1 MPGHHHC
8 HSASTLRPLCLWLKL
23 FNMNVN
29 IFVFS
34 IYSRSYIISFSHF
47 CKYDVSANMS
57 RDDWLIYT
65 SIAKQNAWM
74 RITYLLVA
82 DFDET
87 SWPADTSACV
97 VTNMAS
103 ALFSFIFADHL
114 ISAVPA
120 SLDKRCDGCYDSY
133 GKRAHIISLS
143 WRESF
148 YETAGRSH
156 YECPLMVIPHP
167 SGAFF
172 MPKLAQ
178 TC

>member
-1 MPGHHHC
+1 
-8 HSASTLRPLCLWLKL
+8 
-23 FNMNVN
+23 MNVN

-34 IYSRSYIISFSHF
+34 IYSRSYITSFSHF

-74 RITYLLVA
+74 RITQHICWWQILTRQA
-82 DFDET
+82 DRQ
-87 SWPADTSACV
+87 TSAHSASV

-103 ALFSFIFADHL
+103 ALFSLIFADHL
-114 ISAVPA
+114 ISVVPA

-167 SGAFF
+167 SGTFF
-172 MPKLAQ
+172 MPRLRKG
-178 TC
+178 